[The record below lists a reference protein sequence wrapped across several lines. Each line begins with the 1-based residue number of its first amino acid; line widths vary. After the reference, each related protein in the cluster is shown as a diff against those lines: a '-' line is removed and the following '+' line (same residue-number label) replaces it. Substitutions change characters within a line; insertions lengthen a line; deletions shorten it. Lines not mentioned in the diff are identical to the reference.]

1 MLKNSKKESKKLIFS
16 GEKIRTKPGT
26 TLIETT
32 LTEKSLYLDI
42 TLAMALNSCGTW
54 HDS

>member
-1 MLKNSKKESKKLIFS
+1 MKIFIFWGKN
-16 GEKIRTKPGT
+16 RTKPGT

-32 LTEKSLYLDI
+32 LTEESLYLDI